1 MDNYL
6 NQVIGDR
13 YEIQEIIGIGGMS
26 VVYKAYDRVDARTV
40 AVKILKDEFLANEE
54 FVFRFKNESRA
65 VAMLSHP
72 NIVKVYDVSF
82 GDDLQYI
89 VMEYVE
95 GITLKEYIDRQ
106 GILDW
111 KEALHFTM
119 QILRALQ
126 HAHDKGIVHRDI
138 KPQNIMLLPNAT
150 IKVADFGIARF
161 SRLESRNVNESSAI
175 GSVHYISPEQARG
188 QQTDGRADIYSVG
201 VVLYEMLTGRLPFE
215 SENDLNVA
223 IMQMQAQAIK
233 PSALNPAVPE
243 GLEQIILRAMQ
254 KNPADRYQSAA
265 EFLLDLDDFK
275 RNPQMRFDYS
285 YFIDQTPTKYIDTSA
300 VTGAAAPVRILNEEP
315 EAESPPEEPEKESV
329 SRAEEPEEEETDEE
343 EEGVRNMTIPI
354 LIGIAVTLVAV
365 VAVVLGVAFAGQI
378 KTAHSGSDNAQTQ
391 EAEKGFFEKL
401 DVFGWFSHNKVEVP
415 NFINMS
421 FEDALKKYPD
431 LAIENPPQTVYNT
444 TYEAGRVC
452 EQSPV
457 AGKKV
462 SKDTVIKLTVATN
475 SEMVLITDVTG
486 KNYLEAEAELKSAGI
501 NVELVPKYDDSVPKD
516 QVIYTDPSVNTYVE
530 FRVGKVYV
538 YYSAA
543 PTADDVVTV
552 PNVVGDELE
561 VAKKKIRGAGLS
573 VGAVKYDSSSASLKG
588 YVIGQAPSG
597 SVSASPEAYVDLIVG
612 NGVPATTTATL
623 SIYLPVGRPGETGE
637 LKTYLNNNVNDIISD
652 VALDGRAYS
661 VNFTGNGSDN
671 SFKIYVGSTLIYSG
685 KIDFTADPPEITDIS
700 TFAYATKETMP
711 DVVGMT
717 SEYAQATLKQA
728 GFTNISIVTEHSDS
742 FSKDIVISQAP
753 VHSGITQ
760 YQTTTVV
767 TLTVSLG
774 PSGSPVETPTEAPNH
789 ETPTEA
795 DSTLPDET
803 EPDV

>member
-6 NQVIGDR
+6 NQVVGDR

-40 AVKILKDEFLANEE
+40 AVKILKDEYLANEE

-82 GDDLQYI
+82 SDELQYI

-106 GILDW
+106 RVLDW
-111 KEALHFTM
+111 KEAIHFTV

-188 QQTDGRADIYSVG
+188 DNTDGRADIYSVG
-201 VVLYEMLTGRLPFE
+201 VVLYEMITGKLPFE
-215 SENDLNVA
+215 SEDDVNVA

-265 EFLLDLDDFK
+265 EFLLDLDEFK
-275 RNPQMRFDYS
+275 RNPKVKFDYS
-285 YFIDQTPTKYIDTSA
+285 YFIDQTPTKYIDTAA
-300 VTGAAAPVRILNEEP
+300 VAGAAATPVKIYEEEKPVADAKP
-315 EAESPPEEPEKESV
+315 ETTA
-329 SRAEEPEEEETDEE
+329 EEEEDEDAEE
-343 EEGVRNMTIPI
+343 ESGVRNMTIPV

-378 KTAHSGSDNAQTQ
+378 KTAHSGKNESQT
-391 EAEKGFFEKL
+391 EEVEKGFFEKL
-401 DVFGWFSHNKVEVP
+401 DVFGLFSHNKIEVP

-421 FEDALKKYPD
+421 FEDALKKYPE

-444 TYEAGRVC
+444 TYLAGHVC

-462 SKDTVIKLTVATN
+462 SRDTVIKLTVATN
-475 SEMVLITDVTG
+475 SEMVLITDVIG

-501 NVELVPKYDDSVPKD
+501 NVELVPKFDDSVPRD
-516 QVIYTDPSVNTYVE
+516 QVISTDPSVNTYVE
-530 FRVGKVYV
+530 FRTGKVYV

-543 PTADDVVTV
+543 PSAEDTVTV

-561 VAKKKIRGAGLS
+561 VAKKKINGAGLR

-588 YVIGQAPSG
+588 FVIGQAPSG
-597 SVSASPEAYVDLIVG
+597 SVTAKPEDYIDLIVG
-612 NGVPATTTATL
+612 NGVPATSTATL
-623 SIYLPVGRPGETGE
+623 SIYLPSGKPGETGE
-637 LKTYLNNNVNDIISD
+637 LKTYLNNNVNDIIND
-652 VALDGRAYS
+652 VALDGSTYS
-661 VNFTGNGSDN
+661 VNFTGSGSNN
-671 SFKIYVGSTLIYSG
+671 SFKIYIGSTLIYSG
-685 KIDFTADPPEITDIS
+685 KIDFTSDPPEVKDIS
-700 TFAYATKETMP
+700 TFAYATKENMP

-717 SEYAQATLKQA
+717 ADYAQAVLKQA
-728 GFTNISIVTEHSDS
+728 GFNNVNIVTEHSDAAAE
-742 FSKDIVISQAP
+742 DIVIAQAP

-774 PSGSPVETPTEAPNH
+774 PDAGATTTAAPEPTTDVQMTAAAET
-789 ETPTEA
+789 
-795 DSTLPDET
+795 TLSAEENAVD
-803 EPDV
+803 